1 MAKKKREEKKLI
13 DSLKVP
19 GGIKVFDITE

>member
-1 MAKKKREEKKLI
+1 MVKKREEKKLI

-19 GGIKVFDITE
+19 GGITVFDITE